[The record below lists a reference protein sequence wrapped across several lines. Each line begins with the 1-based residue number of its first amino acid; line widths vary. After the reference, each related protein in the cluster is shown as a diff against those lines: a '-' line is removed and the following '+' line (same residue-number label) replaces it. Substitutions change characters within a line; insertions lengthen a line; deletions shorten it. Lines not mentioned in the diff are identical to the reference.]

1 LSSRPDFGLTAKQ
14 VRTLRSLGR
23 PGKVQ
28 DFLNGLHANFEE
40 NGPTCRSPKS
50 VLEAG
55 EAHCMEGAMLA
66 ALAFRMNGR
75 QPLVVDLEAAPSDV
89 DHVIAVFKERGYW
102 GAVSRTNHAVLRYR
116 EPVYRSLRELVV
128 SYFHEYF
135 TNTDG
140 KKTLRRYSRPVDL
153 SMFDDEGWTAS
164 GEDVW
169 CVPEYLAETRHYK
182 LLEPWQTR
190 GLRIADDPE
199 IDAGRIKVERRPT
212 RTGTSARSRRPR

>member
-1 LSSRPDFGLTAKQ
+1 MSPNQDYGLTAKQ
-14 VRTLRSLGR
+14 VRTLQGLDR

-40 NGPTCRSPKS
+40 HGPTCRSPKA

-66 ALAFRMNGR
+66 ALAFRMHGR
-75 QPLVVDLEAAPSDV
+75 APLVVDLEAASPDV

-116 EPVYRSLRELVV
+116 EPVYRNLRELVM

-153 SMFDDEGWTAS
+153 SMFDAEGWTAS
-164 GEDVW
+164 EEDVW
-169 CVPEYLAETRHYK
+169 CVPEYLAESLHYK
-182 LLEPWQTR
+182 LLEPWQMR

-199 IDAGRIKVERRPT
+199 IIAGRIKVETRP
-212 RTGTSARSRRPR
+212 GRPR